1 MSDYETPKCTYKKL
15 FPVDEWD
22 RPGGFYSL
30 ADVPIANEKV
40 LVREG
45 TVLAMDSETEVYEVK
60 DNQKGW
66 TFILPMKDVEII
78 DEADY
83 LTEDKDEEYRRDIKR
98 GLYGDHLGG

>member
-15 FPVDEWD
+15 FPVDEWG

-45 TVLAMDSETEVYEVK
+45 TVPVSYTHLT
-60 DNQKGW
+60 
-66 TFILPMKDVEII
+66 LPTLLVV
-78 DEADY
+78 
-83 LTEDKDEEYRRDIKR
+83 
-98 GLYGDHLGG
+98 

>member
-1 MSDYETPKCTYKKL
+1 MSDYETPKCTYKKM
-15 FPVDEWD
+15 FPIDEFG

-30 ADVPIANEKV
+30 ADLPIWNEKV

-66 TFILPMKDVEII
+66 TFILPMKDVDI
-78 DEADY
+78 
-83 LTEDKDEEYRRDIKR
+83 LEEE
-98 GLYGDHLGG
+98 